1 MFTQPPEF
9 LDVQPLNFCMAQ
21 RRERART
28 DAGRNNIKLAMAQNE
43 KSKEGKS
50 KYRISGIW
58 ECRSGVGCRF
68 IATNESEFKT

>member
-28 DAGRNNIKLAMAQNE
+28 DAGRNNMNEFVAAQQLPNACSRARALADYRFVFKYE
-43 KSKEGKS
+43 KCALGSL
-50 KYRISGIW
+50 RA
-58 ECRSGVGCRF
+58 
-68 IATNESEFKT
+68 ATN